1 MISRYLK
8 VFRKKIFLIVVTIAL
23 IVISYFTKGKTSK
36 TTSVLAGIALIYS
49 GINYMIWIIKT
60 PTKKEKDEAA

>member
-1 MISRYLK
+1 MTFRYLK
-8 VFRKKIFLIVVTIAL
+8 IFKKKIFLIIITVAL
-23 IVISYFTKGKTSK
+23 IIISYFTKGNTSK

-60 PTKKEKDEAA
+60 PTKKERDEGA